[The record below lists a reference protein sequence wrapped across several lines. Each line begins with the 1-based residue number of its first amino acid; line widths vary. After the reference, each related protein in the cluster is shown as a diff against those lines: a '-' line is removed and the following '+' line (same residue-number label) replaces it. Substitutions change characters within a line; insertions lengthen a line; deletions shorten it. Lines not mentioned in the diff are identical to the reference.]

1 MSELLNSSKERV
13 DALYNMF
20 SGFIEKKD
28 GRELWDAY
36 KHKLDALTPV
46 DVLLMG
52 DKPLEADIPHSRSQI
67 MLKKYLM

>member
-1 MSELLNSSKERV
+1 MSELINSSSERV
-13 DALYNMF
+13 EALYNMY

-52 DKPLEADIPHSRSQI
+52 DKLLSAGYHRDTET
-67 MLKKYLM
+67 